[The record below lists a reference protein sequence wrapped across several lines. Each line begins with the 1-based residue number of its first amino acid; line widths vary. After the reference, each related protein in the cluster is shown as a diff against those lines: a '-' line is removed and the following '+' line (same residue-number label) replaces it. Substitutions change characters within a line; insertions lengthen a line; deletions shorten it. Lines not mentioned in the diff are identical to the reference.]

1 MRAVKVMDAKS
12 VLRKLRAELKY
23 AGTAERAQGARAYM
37 KSEMPFHG
45 VTADEMRGIAKRV
58 FTEVELH
65 DAESWRALVLGIW
78 RGAQFREEWYCA
90 VELAADRRAKE
101 FHTLDALPMFEELI
115 VAGAWWDIV
124 DHVAGHRLG
133 MLLAREPKAMRKT
146 MLAWSR
152 DKNMWKRRSSIL
164 CQLRF
169 KERTDLELLYA
180 CIEPSLDSKEFF
192 LRKAI
197 GWALRQYVWT
207 DAKEVVRYVRA
218 NRTRLSPLSKR
229 EALKNVLRDGL
240 IARMP

>member
-1 MRAVKVMDAKS
+1 
-12 VLRKLRAELKY
+12 
-23 AGTAERAQGARAYM
+23 M
-37 KSEMPFHG
+37 KTEMPFHG
-45 VTADEMRGIAKRV
+45 VTADEMRAIAKRV
-58 FTEVELH
+58 FAEIELR
-65 DAESWRALVLGIW
+65 DAETWRALVLGIW
-78 RGAQFREEWYCA
+78 RGSKFREEWYCA
-90 VELAADRRAKE
+90 VELAADRRARD

-133 MLLAREPKAMRKT
+133 LLLEREPKAMRKR

-152 DKNMWKRRSSIL
+152 DANMWRRRSSIL
-164 CQLRF
+164 CQLRC

-197 GWALRQYVWT
+197 GWALRQYAWT

-218 NRTRLSPLSKR
+218 NKTRLSGLSKR
-229 EALKNVLRDGL
+229 EALKNALGDGT
-240 IARMP
+240 IASVP